1 MRHRF
6 ARNLLGEI
14 LTASRMIKIA
24 LLIPFIVL
32 LFDAE
37 IFYYSWTNQE
47 KTILI
52 ASGFVLFLSILE
64 IFAVI
69 KEIHEHVSK
78 IKRQEVLEQRLR
90 KITEGIENPTVRKIV
105 DEFMTKY
112 PKEYNIREV
121 YHIACSLMD
130 ELKKK

>member
-6 ARNLLGEI
+6 ARNLLNEI
-14 LTASRMIKIA
+14 LTASRIIKIA
-24 LLIPFIVL
+24 LIIPFIVL

-64 IFAVI
+64 IIAVI

-78 IKRQEVLEQRLR
+78 IRRREILEERMK
-90 KITEGIENPTVRKIV
+90 KIAKEIKNPTVRKIV
-105 DEFMTKY
+105 DEFMAKY
-112 PKEYNIREV
+112 PREYSINEV
-121 YHIACSLMD
+121 YHVACILMD
-130 ELKKK
+130 NLRNK

>member
-24 LLIPFIVL
+24 LIIPFIVL
-32 LFDAE
+32 LFDVE

-52 ASGFVLFLSILE
+52 ASGFVLFLSVLE

-69 KEIHEHVSK
+69 KEIHEH
-78 IKRQEVLEQRLR
+78 IKRARRLDILEKKLEE
-90 KITEGIENPTVRKIV
+90 IANEIEKPNVRKIINK
-105 DEFMTKY
+105 FMAKY
-112 PKEYNIREV
+112 PGEYTINEV
-121 YHIACSLMD
+121 YHAACILMD
-130 ELKKK
+130 NLKKK

>member
-14 LTASRMIKIA
+14 LTANRMIKIA

-32 LFDAE
+32 LFDVE

-64 IFAVI
+64 IIAVI
-69 KEIHEHVSK
+69 KEIHEHITKVRRLEILERRLEK
-78 IKRQEVLEQRLR
+78 IAKEI
-90 KITEGIENPTVRKIV
+90 KNPTVRKIV
-105 DEFMTKY
+105 DKFMAKY
-112 PKEYNIREV
+112 PKEYTINEV
-121 YHIACSLMD
+121 YHAACILMD
-130 ELKKK
+130 NLKNK

>member
-14 LTASRMIKIA
+14 LTASRMKKIA
-24 LLIPFIVL
+24 LIIPFIVL

-64 IFAVI
+64 IVAVI
-69 KEIHEHVSK
+69 KEIHEHITRVKRFEILERRLKK
-78 IKRQEVLEQRLR
+78 IAEE
-90 KITEGIENPTVRKIV
+90 IERPTVRKIV
-105 DEFMTKY
+105 DKFMAKY
-112 PKEYNIREV
+112 PKEYTISEV
-121 YHIACSLMD
+121 YHAACILMD
-130 ELKKK
+130 NLKNK